1 MNNIKEL
8 LGRRIKELRKHKG
21 IMQEKLAEIV
31 NIDQRNLS
39 NIECGITFPS
49 KSLGAIADALD
60 ISLMDLFD
68 FNHTNIN
75 QQMMKNFIQNSLDN
89 LSEHD
94 IKILYRLVKAM
105 I

>member
-1 MNNIKEL
+1 MNNIKVL
-8 LGRRIKELRKHKG
+8 LGQRIKELRKQKG
-21 IMQEKLAEIV
+21 ITQEQLAEII

-39 NIECGITFPS
+39 NIECGVTFPS

-75 QQMMKNFIQNSLDN
+75 RQMMKDFIQSSLDN

-94 IKILYRLVKAM
+94 IKILYRLIKAM